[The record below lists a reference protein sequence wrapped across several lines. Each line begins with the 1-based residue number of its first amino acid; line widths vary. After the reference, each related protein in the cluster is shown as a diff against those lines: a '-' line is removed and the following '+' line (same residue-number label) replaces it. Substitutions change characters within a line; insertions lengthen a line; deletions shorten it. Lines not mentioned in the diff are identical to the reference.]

1 MLKPFPFF
9 CRLEQIPDGIG
20 GTAAAIAQ
28 STLPPGTIYRVTGYA
43 QVSVY
48 TLVRWRQGGEE
59 EYATGENLWRGETPI
74 ATEGGML
81 QLYTPPDPEERP
93 DITATSIW
101 DRIESST
108 GAYGVPADVAIA
120 LRDVANMVYF

>member
-1 MLKPFPFF
+1 MLSPLFF
-9 CRLEQIPDGIG
+9 CRLELVDDEIG
-20 GTAAAIAQ
+20 GTTAVIAR
-28 STLPPGTIYRVTGYA
+28 TPLPPDVIYKVTGYA

-48 TLVRWRQGGEE
+48 TLVKWRHGFEE

-81 QLYTPPDPEERP
+81 HLYTPPDGTKP
-93 DITATSIW
+93 DLVNTTIW
-101 DRIESST
+101 SRIESSV

-120 LRDVANMVYF
+120 LRDPANTVYF